1 MCWAHL
7 PRQMGVVFVEGLATI
22 SKERSWKR
30 SEFRM
35 KSYQN
40 AREISE
46 VLFVIVPQAH
56 TPKSNAQK

>member
-22 SKERSWKR
+22 SKERSWTR

-46 VLFVIVPQAH
+46 VLFVPQAH
-56 TPKSNAQK
+56 TPKSNAQT